1 MSILSQ
7 LGVIVLIAA
16 IVFILIRSN
25 RQLAEAAEEGEH
37 FVDEWALREIRKAEL
52 SARKDRPERIRKA
65 PDPESADPS
74 RQEVDQ
80 EDPVWNPE
88 EESTGLPENVVYLN
102 RSPDYKIFITEL
114 DERRKPVRQIQ
125 VHKLP
130 FTMGRAPE
138 NDLVIDDLCV
148 ARRHCRIIEKNHCII
163 LEDEGSRNKLAVG
176 GNLQASTVL
185 KDHMY
190 IDLGGREFLITI
202 EDE

>member
-52 SARKDRPERIRKA
+52 SARKDRPERIRKEA
-65 PDPESADPS
+65 DPEND
-74 RQEVDQ
+74 
-80 EDPVWNPE
+80 
-88 EESTGLPENVVYLN
+88 GLPENVVYLN

-190 IDLGGREFLITI
+190 IDLGGRELLITI
-202 EDE
+202 ENE